1 MLEIKGHRPLE
12 RGLQGQPPGLKRRGY
27 SHAEPSLTL
36 VPGYGLREFNS
47 PLGVPS
53 TAQGIRNP
61 KANITRKTIRPLD
74 FILRAGGT
82 VVTGVSLTLYTHSD
96 GCVPQELPWVL
107 SAAVS
112 SAGNSGED
120 SDHTIQ
126 SVAGSFLPLCK
137 SVRTRKGIEGL
148 GAGGVRKPLGNTLG
162 DPESPSIGEQWGR
175 GKEGQTGH
183 YKGTC

>member
-61 KANITRKTIRPLD
+61 KANITRKTIRPMD
-74 FILRAGGT
+74 FILRAGGM

-148 GAGGVRKPLGNTLG
+148 RGGGVRKPLGNTLG